1 MRFALIL
8 AASFLLLPP
17 AASAQPAAGEFSL
30 AGTIVNRLNGTPVR
44 NARVQ
49 LSTGDQ
55 VESDAAGAFHF
66 SHLAAGQ
73 YAVAAAKAG
82 FEEDEGVAVDLHA
95 SRADLVIRLTPL
107 ASVRGRITDDEGEP
121 VDGVTVVALRSQV
134 ADGWRSYEPAGSAVT
149 DDRGQYRIPWLTAG
163 RYLVQAAGYN
173 EHTFAGESVA
183 TLRSHD
189 TFAPVYFNGSRDRD
203 SALLVPLT
211 PGGEAHA
218 DFSLTLQAGHR
229 LTGHLANI
237 KPHTQPVLQLLSGD
251 EDLGLN
257 RSSLDFFTG
266 DFTIDNVA
274 DGSYRLRVKG
284 IGADDQPVVAEQEIQ
299 INGHDVTGVS
309 LALGPG
315 FAVKGTVRVE
325 GPDEQTAAESVQ
337 QALQEPFLALSAP
350 EGLSFLA
357 EPAVDGAFRIP
368 SVMPGKYRV
377 SFAPSEPL
385 YVASARSGDI
395 DLLADPELV
404 LRSGPPPE
412 IEVVLR
418 ADGGSIEGM
427 LAPEMTRD
435 GAVCV
440 FLIAESSRR
449 PPQAACTD
457 GGSFEIGSVAPGSYR
472 LHAWKISAE
481 VEYNSQRVLSKLAAS
496 GTQVEVR
503 PAANTKVQLHTLS
516 EEPQ

>member
-8 AASFLLLPP
+8 AAPFLLLPVAP
-17 AASAQPAAGEFSL
+17 AQTAAGEFSL

-55 VESDAAGAFHF
+55 VESDASGAFHF

-107 ASVRGRITDDEGEP
+107 ASVRGRITDAEGEP

-173 EHTFAGESVA
+173 EHTFAGESIA
-183 TLRSHD
+183 TPRSHD
-189 TFAPVYFNGSRDRD
+189 TFAPVYFNGSRDRE
-203 SALLVPLT
+203 SALLLRLT
-211 PGGEAHA
+211 PGGEARA

-229 LTGHLANI
+229 IMGHLSNI
-237 KPHTQPVLQLLSGD
+237 KPHTQPMLQLLSGD

-274 DGSYRLRVKG
+274 DGAYRLRVIG
-284 IGADDQPVVAEQEIQ
+284 AGADDQPLVAEQGIQ
-299 INGHDVTGVS
+299 VDGRDVKGIS

-315 FAVKGTVRVE
+315 FTVTGTMRID
-325 GPDEQTAAESVQ
+325 GSDEQAGEESAH
-337 QALQEPFLALSAP
+337 QALQESSMQLSSP
-350 EGLSFLA
+350 EGMTFRST
-357 EPAVDGAFRIP
+357 PAVDGAFQIQRVIP
-368 SVMPGKYRV
+368 GRYRV
-377 SFAPSEPL
+377 GFALAAPL
-385 YVASARSGDI
+385 YVSSATSGDI
-395 DLLADPELV
+395 DLLADPELA

-412 IEVVLR
+412 MEVVLR
-418 ADGGSIEGM
+418 ADGGLIEGTM
-427 LAPEMTRD
+427 APETMRD
-435 GAVCV
+435 GAVCIV
-440 FLIAESSRR
+440 LVAESLRQ
-449 PPQAACTD
+449 PPQATCMED
-457 GGSFEIGSVAPGSYR
+457 GSFGFAGIAPGSYR
-472 LHAWKISAE
+472 LHAWKTSAE
-481 VEYNSQRVLSKLAAS
+481 VEYNARRVLSTLAAS

-503 PAANTKVQLHTLS
+503 PGASTKVQLQTLS